1 MTSVGPVIART
12 TRSPTVVP
20 LTVIIPTLN
29 EERNLAKT
37 LDSVVGW
44 AKEVIVFD
52 SLSHDRTSHV
62 AKDYGA
68 TFVQRRFDNYSA
80 HKNWALENIS
90 FQTEWVLFLDAD
102 ERLSPALRQ
111 EISDILSDDGR
122 GCAGYYV
129 PRQVWFM
136 GTWMKHGGVYPNL
149 NLRLFRHAL
158 GRYEDRL
165 VHEHVVLN
173 GKVGYLRNDL
183 IHNDYKG
190 LEMYIARH
198 NVYSSMEALEALRLQ
213 NRIGE
218 GNGNLSLRGS
228 GLERRRLLKE
238 LSYRYLPA
246 RPLFKFIWMY
256 LMKAGFLDGRAGF
269 RYCVLQ
275 AFCEYQVSL
284 KRIEL
289 ECDPESPIRHL
300 YDPHG

>member
-1 MTSVGPVIART
+1 MPKL
-12 TRSPTVVP
+12 P

-29 EERNLAKT
+29 EERNLPKT

-44 AKEVIVFD
+44 AREVIVFD
-52 SLSHDRTSHV
+52 SFSDDRTADV
-62 AKDYGA
+62 AKAYGA
-68 TFVQRRFDNYSA
+68 TFVQRRFDNYST
-80 HKNWALENIS
+80 HKNWALENIC

-111 EISDILSDDGR
+111 EISDVLLAGGR
-122 GCAGYYV
+122 DCDGYYV

-136 GTWMKHGGVYPNL
+136 GAWMKHGGVYPNL

-158 GRYEDRL
+158 GRYENRL
-165 VHEHVVLN
+165 VHEHVILN
-173 GKVGYLRNDL
+173 GNVGYLTNDL
-183 IHNDYKG
+183 VHDDYKG

-198 NVYSSMEALEALRLQ
+198 NVYSSMEALEALKLR
-213 NRIGE
+213 NCIGE
-218 GNGNLSLRGS
+218 RNGGLSMRGS

-238 LSYRYLPA
+238 LSYRYVPG

-256 LMKAGFLDGRAGF
+256 LLKMGFLDGRAGF

-275 AFCEYQVSL
+275 AFYEYQISL

-289 ECDPESPIRHL
+289 ECDPQSPIR
-300 YDPHG
+300 YKYNAPKDESA